1 MKKLII
7 YLLFVGILL
16 SACNSN
22 NIEAE
27 TKSDKIPDNLKTL
40 IQQLHVEDSK
50 LTGKTPAAETSDINA
65 SCHKLLLSIINSYDS
80 VILPA
85 DLIVSNDSNMYLKIT
100 KDTNIG
106 GKKARII
113 QYGKKKADE
122 GSSTK
127 VYIQEFDKK
136 NVKNTE
142 VLSAATNCVQFARVF
157 IADIYE
163 FSGTYYS
170 VIGNEFFNTNDSNY
184 YLNLIVLKYSQ
195 NKWEQVEIG
204 GSKVMPQLQPGCSL
218 TVEKTNSAISINVK
232 DEKGKSV
239 QSILDFSE
247 GKPILKLSAGQL
259 TKSNNNI
266 NKVNPIVCG
275 YIIGSYVSGKWLDIF
290 NTFEQISGHE
300 TYKIYSMMEYIG
312 DGKGLSKEA
321 VTEDVQGALPR
332 VTISNADD
340 TFEAYDLSSP
350 SMVYSENFSK
360 RIAIGADLNALPRI
374 PQKLSNDTDIY
385 KNVVSDIIRKQGF
398 ETQDVNIRQTLK
410 IDLEGD
416 GVDEVLLTASNV
428 NIPSITEGK
437 KTYSVVILRKLI
449 NGKVENIIIREDY
462 YINGKSTH
470 GYGATALYVP
480 FILDCNGDGIMELL
494 VEGTFAPGSF
504 MDIYEIKGSNV
515 TKVLTNGVSA

>member
-1 MKKLII
+1 MKKLAI
-7 YLLFVGILL
+7 YLMFVVVLL

-27 TKSDKIPDNLKTL
+27 TKSDKIPDNLQTL
-40 IQQLHVEDSK
+40 IQQLHDEDFK
-50 LTGKTPAAETSDINA
+50 LTGKTSAAEISDINA

-80 VILPA
+80 VKLPA
-85 DLIVSNDSNMYLKIT
+85 DKIVSSDSNMHLKIT
-100 KDTNIG
+100 KDTDIG

-113 QYGKKKADE
+113 EYGNKKGDE

-127 VYIQEFDKK
+127 VYIQQFDKK

-142 VLSAATNCVQFARVF
+142 ALSATTNCVQFARVF

-195 NKWEQVEIG
+195 NKWDQVEIG

-218 TVEKTNSAISINVK
+218 TTEKTNSAISINVK

-266 NKVNPIVCG
+266 NKVNPIVCR
-275 YIIGSYVSGKWLDIF
+275 YIIGSYVLGKWLGVDS
-290 NTFEQISGHE
+290 TFEELSGHE
-300 TYKIYSMMEYIG
+300 TYKIYSMTNYIG
-312 DGKGLSKEA
+312 EGKGLSKEPA
-321 VTEDVQGALPR
+321 TEEVQGAQPG
-332 VTISNADD
+332 VTISTSNG
-340 TFEAYDLSSP
+340 TFDPGEKTASGTD
-350 SMVYSENFSK
+350 YSKNFSS
-360 RIAIGADLNALPRI
+360 RIAVGADINALPRI
-374 PQKLSNDTDIY
+374 PQKLSNDIYTY
-385 KNVVSDIIRKQGF
+385 KNVVGGIIGRQGF
-398 ETQDVNIRQTLK
+398 KAQDVNIRQALK

-428 NIPSITEGK
+428 DISSDEEDKN
-437 KTYSVVILRKLI
+437 TYSVVILRKLI
-449 NGKVENIIIREDY
+449 NGKVENIIIREEH

-470 GYGATALYVP
+470 GYRSTALYVP
-480 FILDCNGDGIMELL
+480 FVLDCNGDGTMEVL
-494 VEGTFAPGSF
+494 VDGIFAPGNF
-504 MDIYEIKGSNV
+504 MDVYEIKGSNV
-515 TKVLTNGVSA
+515 TKVLSNEISA